1 MTRKLLQK
9 YFRHQMLQRLSGS
22 AGQFQG
28 IGLSMNDADRLDKA
42 KWNGQNLLGYALMMT
57 REKLSEG

>member
-9 YFRHQMLQRLSGS
+9 YFRHQMLQRLSGL

-28 IGLSMNDADRLDKA
+28 ITKMTGTDRIY
-42 KWNGQNLLGYALMMT
+42 LGMH
-57 REKLSEG
+57 